1 MGTVTLARRER
12 AALADLLD
20 EVGPDAPTL
29 CAGWTTRELVAH
41 LVLRESHPAA
51 TGIAVPAL
59 AHWTESKQHALAAQP
74 YPSLV
79 ARFRG
84 GPPLI
89 SPLRLPKADSL
100 ANTFEHFVHQEDV
113 RRAGAEWEPR
123 PLTERDQGV
132 LWSQLRARLRLFV
145 RGAPVAVR
153 VVAPGFG
160 EATVGG
166 GDGADTVT
174 LTGPP
179 GELVLYLH
187 GRRERALVEVSGA
200 DTARAA
206 WAEHTLRV

>member
-1 MGTVTLARRER
+1 MGTGTLARRER
-12 AALADLLD
+12 AALANLLD
-20 EVGPDAPTL
+20 ARGPDAPTL

-51 TGIAVPAL
+51 TGIAFPPL
-59 AHWTESKQHALAAQP
+59 ARWTESKQRALAEQP

-113 RRAGAEWEPR
+113 RRAVAGWEPR
-123 PLTERDQGV
+123 PMTEPDQGV
-132 LWSQLRARLRLFV
+132 LWSQLRGRLRLFV
-145 RGAPVAVR
+145 RRAPVAVR
-153 VVAPGFG
+153 VLAPGFG
-160 EATVGG
+160 EATVG
-166 GDGADTVT
+166 DADAEDTVT

-187 GRRERALVEVSGA
+187 GRRDQAQVEVSGS
-200 DTARAA
+200 DSARAA
-206 WAEHTLRV
+206 WAEHALRV